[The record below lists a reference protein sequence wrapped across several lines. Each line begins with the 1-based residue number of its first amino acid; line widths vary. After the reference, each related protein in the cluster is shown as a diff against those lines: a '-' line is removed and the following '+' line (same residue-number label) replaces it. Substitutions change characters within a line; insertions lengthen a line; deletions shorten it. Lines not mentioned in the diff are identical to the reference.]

1 MKEESS
7 KVSPKV
13 LIVTIVILF
22 GVVGYFAFFNKD
34 DIPVISTPESKIYV
48 AMVELEEK
56 EITLNIG
63 DEKELT
69 AKITPDNATNKKVT
83 WISNND
89 TVVKVDTNGKIT
101 GLSAG
106 RAIITVKTDD
116 SNRTDTCTVR
126 VVDQNNVSSNNVDA
140 IGVSL
145 SKSSLSM
152 LKGDSYHLVATIKPV
167 DATNKSVIWSS
178 SNENIVTVDNNG
190 KIMAK
195 ETGKATIT
203 VKTKDGG
210 KTATCQIT
218 VFAEAI
224 PVTGVVLNRSEVTLL
239 KGDSVTLSAKLTPD
253 NATNNNVTWTSSRP
267 EVAKVDENGV
277 VTGLKA
283 GKTTIT
289 VKTKDGNKTDKCE
302 ITVENITVDVEEIT
316 LNTEELTMTLNET
329 KQLTATITPANATN
343 KKIRWTTSD
352 KMIAKVDDTGKITPV
367 NIGKVMITAEASNG
381 KKTAKCV
388 VTITR

>member
-1 MKEESS
+1 MKEEGS

-48 AMVELEEK
+48 SMVEFEEK

-63 DEKELT
+63 DEKELV
-69 AKITPDNATNKKVT
+69 AKITPNNATNKKVT
-83 WISNND
+83 WVSNND
-89 TVVKVDTNGKIT
+89 TVVKVDTNGKVT

-106 RAIITVKTDD
+106 RAIITVKTED
-116 SNRTDTCTVR
+116 SNKTDTCTVR
-126 VVDQNNVSSNNVDA
+126 VVDPNSPSTTNVDA

-152 LKGDSYHLVATIKPV
+152 LKGDSYRLVATIKPS
-167 DATNKSVIWSS
+167 DATNKSIMWSS
-178 SNENIVTVDNNG
+178 SNESIVTVDNNG
-190 KIMAK
+190 KLMAK
-195 ETGKATIT
+195 EAGKATIT

-239 KGDSVTLSAKLTPD
+239 KGESVTISARLTPE

-283 GKTTIT
+283 GKTTIK

-302 ITVENITVDVEEIT
+302 ITVENITIDVEEIT
-316 LNTEELTMTLNET
+316 LDKEELTMTLNET
-329 KQLTATITPANATN
+329 KKLTATITPTNATN
-343 KKIRWTTSD
+343 KNIKWTTSD
-352 KMIAKVDDTGKITPV
+352 KMIANLVFMVDSFHVLIL
-367 NIGKVMITAEASNG
+367 
-381 KKTAKCV
+381 
-388 VTITR
+388 

>member
-101 GLSAG
+101 GLSVG

-167 DATNKSVIWSS
+167 NATNKSVIWSS

>member
-101 GLSAG
+101 GLSVG

-167 DATNKSVIWSS
+167 NATNKSVIWSS

-267 EVAKVDENGV
+267 EVAKVNENGV

-367 NIGKVMITAEASNG
+367 NIGKVLITAEASNG

>member
-101 GLSAG
+101 GLSVG

-116 SNRTDTCTVR
+116 SNRTDTCIVR

-239 KGDSVTLSAKLTPD
+239 KGNSVTLSAKLTPD

-302 ITVENITVDVEEIT
+302 ITVENITVDVEEIK

-352 KMIAKVDDTGKITPV
+352 KMIARVDDTGKITPV
-367 NIGKVMITAEASNG
+367 SIGKVMITAEASNG

>member
-101 GLSAG
+101 GLSVG

-167 DATNKSVIWSS
+167 NATNKSVIWSS

-302 ITVENITVDVEEIT
+302 ITVENITVDVEEIK

-367 NIGKVMITAEASNG
+367 NIGKVLITAEASNG

>member
-101 GLSAG
+101 GLSVG

-167 DATNKSVIWSS
+167 NATNKSVIWSS

-367 NIGKVMITAEASNG
+367 NIGKVLITAEASNG

>member
-1 MKEESS
+1 MKEEGS

-48 AMVELEEK
+48 SMVEFEEK

-63 DEKELT
+63 DEKELV
-69 AKITPDNATNKKVT
+69 AKITPNNATNKKVT
-83 WISNND
+83 WVSNND
-89 TVVKVDTNGKIT
+89 TVVKVDTNGKVT

-106 RAIITVKTDD
+106 RAIITVKTED
-116 SNRTDTCTVR
+116 SNKTDTCTVR
-126 VVDQNNVSSNNVDA
+126 VVDPNSPSTTNVDA

-152 LKGDSYHLVATIKPV
+152 LKGDSYRLVATIKPS
-167 DATNKSVIWSS
+167 DATNKSIMWSS
-178 SNENIVTVDNNG
+178 SNESIVTVDNNG
-190 KIMAK
+190 KLMAK
-195 ETGKATIT
+195 EAGKATIT

-239 KGDSVTLSAKLTPD
+239 KGESVTISARLTPE

-283 GKTTIT
+283 GKTTIK

-302 ITVENITVDVEEIT
+302 ITVENITIDVEEIT
-316 LNTEELTMTLNET
+316 LDKEELTMTLNET
-329 KQLTATITPANATN
+329 KKLTATITPTNATN
-343 KKIRWTTSD
+343 KNIKWTTSD

-367 NIGKVMITAEASNG
+367 SIGQVMITAEAGNG
-381 KKTAKCV
+381 KKVAKCV

>member
-101 GLSAG
+101 GLSVG

-167 DATNKSVIWSS
+167 NATNKSVIWSS

-267 EVAKVDENGV
+267 EVAKVDENGL

-283 GKTTIT
+283 GKTTIM

-302 ITVENITVDVEEIT
+302 ITVENITVDVEEIK

-367 NIGKVMITAEASNG
+367 NIGQVLITAEASNG